1 MGYLSKADAAEVTA
15 NLLLADA
22 GCQKYI
28 LPPKLVLGD
37 VCKSEK
43 GLRRLELAYPYMCKQ
58 YPEWAGVTPNLT
70 GVESLPHYVQ
80 GFDWL
85 GLRPEH
91 FCDYVLGLDVIV
103 ERDDGV
109 VIGVDVT
116 TQSSESRACLDK
128 TEKLQGLKPILK
140 TLSIDTV
147 VVLSLE
153 MGDIGYRLLDANAKA
168 KLVKQTERR
177 VEGLNPR
184 KWVRTWEFT
193 IS

>member
-1 MGYLSKADAAEVTA
+1 MGYLSKADAAEIAVKS
-15 NLLLADA
+15 LLADA
-22 GCQKYI
+22 GCHEYL

-37 VCKSEK
+37 VCKSPK

-58 YPEWAGVTPNLT
+58 YPEWAGVAPNIP
-70 GVESLPHYVQ
+70 GVDSLPHFVKE
-80 GFDWL
+80 FDWL

-91 FCDYVLGLDVIV
+91 FCDYVLGLDVVV
-103 ERDDGV
+103 ERQDGT

-116 TQSSESRACLDK
+116 TQSPDSRACLDK
-128 TEKLQGLKPILK
+128 TEKLEGLKPLLQ

-147 VVLSLE
+147 VVLSIKL
-153 MGDIGYRLLDANAKA
+153 GDTGYKALSNDAKA
-168 KLVKQTERR
+168 NIVNSVERK
-177 VEGLNPR
+177 VAGLNPR